1 MQLEDVLRRLEG
13 VKRSGGGYSARCPAH
28 EDKNASLSVKQGDNG
43 GIVLHCHAGC
53 TPEQVVGALGLSMQ
67 DLFPDGD
74 RPRLDRRQEHRTR
87 QPAKPEPKEKPKR
100 EWVNG
105 GKPVAR
111 YAYTDAQGKELAA
124 KRRKEYWDV
133 YPDGSKK
140 RGKDLRW
147 EHAIP
152 AGVIVP
158 PYRLPELLGA
168 DTVFLCEGEKDV
180 DNLRAQGLAATCSP
194 NGAGTGN
201 KWRDTYT
208 PYFAG
213 KTVYILQDND
223 EVGKKFAQYEAEKL
237 SPVAQEVKVLD
248 LTALW
253 PGLPEHGDISDVME
267 HLGATQALADL
278 LELADKAPGWE
289 PGQEPQSTAASPW
302 FEKNRVNETAFCDA
316 FRQKYGDMACWGGVF
331 YDENGVVE
339 RDKLLQRITQELS
352 PYVTTRL
359 AQKAKDLLA
368 ALRSFCYQEA
378 PQADPTKIHVQG
390 GCVTAQDNSR
400 QGVLVPSG
408 DRPGPTE
415 PAGETGK
422 LRRACA
428 GRASASAPKATA
440 PQWVFH
446 ADRSITQNRLNVEY
460 DPAAQPPAVFLDY
473 VNALLEP
480 EDVLTLQE
488 FLGYCCIPTTKAQKM
503 LFLIGSGGEGKSVL
517 TQVLKGV
524 FGTSMTSGSLHDLE
538 RNRFTLANLEGKLLF
553 LDEDMGVSATKESQ
567 VQKRLVTANAPLS
580 IERKG
585 EQAVQ
590 AMLTCRL
597 MAFGNVP
604 FSTLY
609 DHSEGAFRRRIILT
623 TKPKQEGR
631 RDDRDLPDKILQG
644 KSGVFNWMLEGLSRL
659 TSNGWEFTISQRAR
673 ENLEET
679 KRESFNLLG
688 FLADENAVRL
698 GDLSRKIT
706 GVDLYDAYTAWCY
719 ANGEKPV
726 SRKSVT
732 SYLKQEQQRLGIQAS
747 NHVPDSQGGKVRG
760 FAGIEI
766 LDRRFLVRGSIR
778 YDRPFSPVEVSQN
791 AP

>member
-1 MQLEDVLRRLEG
+1 MEELDVFSLTTQAAFQGYVESLESKEDALSETAFAAVYLVEDDPFRQQQRTEALREHAKELG
-13 VKRSGGGYSARCPAH
+13 ISAKTF
-28 EDKNASLSVKQGDNG
+28 E
-43 GIVLHCHAGC
+43 
-53 TPEQVVGALGLSMQ
+53 
-67 DLFPDGD
+67 
-74 RPRLDRRQEHRTR
+74 EHRKAFHR
-87 QPAKPEPKEKPKR
+87 GLEQF
-100 EWVNG
+100 
-105 GKPVAR
+105 
-111 YAYTDAQGKELAA
+111 
-124 KRRKEYWDV
+124 RRK
-133 YPDGSKK
+133 
-140 RGKDLRW
+140 GKQEREATDS
-147 EHAIP
+147 P
-152 AGVIVP
+152 AWLFQGRVI
-158 PYRLPELLGA
+158 EA
-168 DTVFLCEGEKDV
+168 D
-180 DNLRAQGLAATCSP
+180 
-194 NGAGTGN
+194 
-201 KWRDTYT
+201 
-208 PYFAG
+208 
-213 KTVYILQDND
+213 
-223 EVGKKFAQYEAEKL
+223 
-237 SPVAQEVKVLD
+237 
-248 LTALW
+248 
-253 PGLPEHGDISDVME
+253 
-267 HLGATQALADL
+267 
-278 LELADKAPGWE
+278 
-289 PGQEPQSTAASPW
+289 
-302 FEKNRVNETAFCDA
+302 FCDA

-331 YDENGVVE
+331 YDENGLVE

-378 PQADPTKIHVQG
+378 PQADPTKIYVQG
-390 GCVTAQDNSR
+390 GCVTLD
-400 QGVLVPSG
+400 GVY
-408 DRPGPTE
+408 
-415 PAGETGK
+415 
-422 LRRACA
+422 
-428 GRASASAPKATA
+428 
-440 PQWVFH
+440 H
-446 ADRSITQNRLNVEY
+446 ADRYITQNRLDVEY

-679 KRESFNLLG
+679 KQESFNLLG

>member
-1 MQLEDVLRRLEG
+1 MQLEDVLKRLDG

-28 EDKNASLSVKQGDNG
+28 EDKNASLSIKQGDNG

-53 TPEQVVGALGLSMQ
+53 TPEQVVEALGLSMK

-74 RPRLDRRQEHRTR
+74 RPRQEYRPRPTSREDRGSIAAQ
-87 QPAKPEPKEKPKR
+87 
-100 EWVNG
+100 
-105 GKPVAR
+105 
-111 YAYTDAQGKELAA
+111 YDYTDENGQLLA
-124 KRRKEYWDV
+124 RKT
-133 YPDGSKK
+133 
-140 RGKDLRW
+140 RW
-147 EHAIP
+147 EKTVDGKRKKTFTWGHPEGQGFQSGRNGMA
-152 AGVIVP
+152 VP
-158 PYRLPELLGA
+158 YHLPGLVKAE
-168 DTVFLCEGEKDV
+168 TVFLCEGEKDV
-180 DNLRAQGLAATCSP
+180 DNLTAQGLAATCSP
-194 NGAGTGN
+194 DGAGTGS

-223 EVGKKFAQYEAEKL
+223 DVGKKFAQYEAEKL
-237 SPVAQEVKVLD
+237 FPVAQEVKVLD

-289 PGQEPQSTAASPW
+289 PGQEFQNPAASPW

-316 FRQKYGDMACWGGVF
+316 FRKKYGDMVCINGIF
-331 YDENGVVE
+331 YDENGLVE
-339 RDKLLQRITQELS
+339 RDKLLKRITQELS

-359 AQKAKDLLA
+359 AQKAKDLLS
-368 ALRSFCYQEA
+368 ALRSFCYQET
-378 PQADPTKIHVQG
+378 PQADPTRIHIKG
-390 GCVTAQDNSR
+390 GYITLD
-400 QGVLVPSG
+400 G
-408 DRPGPTE
+408 
-415 PAGETGK
+415 
-422 LRRACA
+422 
-428 GRASASAPKATA
+428 
-440 PQWVFH
+440 VFH
-446 ADRSITQNRLNVEY
+446 ADRYITQNRLDVAYNPE
-460 DPAAQPPAVFLDY
+460 AKPPAVFLGY
-473 VNALLEP
+473 VNDLLEP

-590 AMLTCRL
+590 AEIYCRL

-623 TKPKQEGR
+623 TKPKKEGR
-631 RDDRDLPDKILQG
+631 KDDRDLPEKILAG

-679 KRESFNLLG
+679 KQESFNLLG

-726 SRKSVT
+726 SRKGVT

-766 LDRRFLVRGSIR
+766 LDRRFLVRSSIR

-791 AP
+791 SP

>member
-1 MQLEDVLRRLEG
+1 MEEIDVFNLTTQAAFQGYVESLESKEDALSETAFAAVYLVEDDPFRQQQRTEALREHAKELG
-13 VKRSGGGYSARCPAH
+13 ISAKTF
-28 EDKNASLSVKQGDNG
+28 E
-43 GIVLHCHAGC
+43 
-53 TPEQVVGALGLSMQ
+53 
-67 DLFPDGD
+67 
-74 RPRLDRRQEHRTR
+74 EHRKAFHR
-87 QPAKPEPKEKPKR
+87 GLEQF
-100 EWVNG
+100 
-105 GKPVAR
+105 
-111 YAYTDAQGKELAA
+111 
-124 KRRKEYWDV
+124 RRK
-133 YPDGSKK
+133 
-140 RGKDLRW
+140 GKQEREATDS
-147 EHAIP
+147 P
-152 AGVIVP
+152 AWLFQGRVI
-158 PYRLPELLGA
+158 EA
-168 DTVFLCEGEKDV
+168 D
-180 DNLRAQGLAATCSP
+180 
-194 NGAGTGN
+194 
-201 KWRDTYT
+201 
-208 PYFAG
+208 
-213 KTVYILQDND
+213 
-223 EVGKKFAQYEAEKL
+223 
-237 SPVAQEVKVLD
+237 
-248 LTALW
+248 
-253 PGLPEHGDISDVME
+253 
-267 HLGATQALADL
+267 
-278 LELADKAPGWE
+278 
-289 PGQEPQSTAASPW
+289 
-302 FEKNRVNETAFCDA
+302 FCDA

-331 YDENGVVE
+331 YDENGLVE

-378 PQADPTKIHVQG
+378 PQADPTRIHVKG
-390 GCVTAQDNSR
+390 GYITLD
-400 QGVLVPSG
+400 G
-408 DRPGPTE
+408 
-415 PAGETGK
+415 
-422 LRRACA
+422 
-428 GRASASAPKATA
+428 
-440 PQWVFH
+440 VFH
-446 ADRSITQNRLNVEY
+446 ADRYITQNRLDVEY

-517 TQVLKGV
+517 GAVVSGI
-524 FGTSMTSGSLHDLE
+524 FGQSMVAGSLHDLE
-538 RNRFTLANLEGKLLF
+538 KSRFALANLEGKLLF
-553 LDEDMGVSATKESQ
+553 LDDDMEVSSCGEST
-567 VQKRLVTANAPLS
+567 VQKRVVTAKAPLS

-631 RDDRDLPDKILQG
+631 RDDRDLPEKILAG
-644 KSGVFNWMLEGLSRL
+644 KSGVFNWMLEGLRRL
-659 TSNGWEFTISQRAR
+659 TANGWEFTISEQAKR
-673 ENLEET
+673 NLEES
-679 KRESFNLLG
+679 KQESFNLLG

-726 SRKSVT
+726 SRKSAT

-778 YDRPFSPVEVSQN
+778 YDRSFSPVEVSQN

>member
-316 FRQKYGDMACWGGVF
+316 FRKKYGDMVCINGIF

-378 PQADPTKIHVQG
+378 PQADPTRIHVKG
-390 GCVTAQDNSR
+390 GYITLD
-400 QGVLVPSG
+400 G
-408 DRPGPTE
+408 
-415 PAGETGK
+415 
-422 LRRACA
+422 
-428 GRASASAPKATA
+428 
-440 PQWVFH
+440 VFH
-446 ADRSITQNRLNVEY
+446 ADRYITQNRLDVEY

-698 GDLSRKIT
+698 GNLPDTIT
-706 GVDLYDAYTAWCY
+706 SNDLYSAYEAWCR
-719 ANGEKPV
+719 ANGENPV
-726 SRKSVT
+726 RQKTVAG
-732 SYLKQEQQRLGIQAS
+732 YLKSEGKRYGIRYTGNAKDEQGRR
-747 NHVPDSQGGKVRG
+747 VRG
-760 FAGIEI
+760 FEGVKII
-766 LDRRFLVRGSIR
+766 DRGYNYQPHI
-778 YDRPFSPVEVSQN
+778 
-791 AP
+791 